1 MTPASAI
8 NRALSSLKPGDTY
21 TLPDGDILGNIVLP
35 RGLSGSKGKF
45 ITIRGGKDTRII
57 ATDKSKAAL
66 NWDCTSS
73 GTWTRRPSSDGSR

>member
-21 TLPDGDILGNIVLP
+21 TLPDGDIIGNSILP

-45 ITIRGGKDTRII
+45 ITIRGAGNTRII
-57 ATDKSKAAL
+57 ATDKS
-66 NWDCTSS
+66 
-73 GTWTRRPSSDGSR
+73 

>member
-8 NRALSSLKPGDTY
+8 NRAIASLKPGDTY

-45 ITIRGGKDTRII
+45 ITIRGAGNTASSRRTR
-57 ATDKSKAAL
+57 AVRRSAVAAS
-66 NWDCTSS
+66 NGC
-73 GTWTRRPSSDGSR
+73 G